1 MLPRSP
7 SRSYGTS
14 TSETR
19 VCTPRWAD
27 DLETWFHS
35 VGNWA
40 LLEKPSPIHSFIA
53 RAKREYI
60 ICNKP
65 RQAIIDNMISLKS
78 ATDIARELARRVRER
93 RLRRGWTQA
102 ELAKRAGVMPST
114 YILFERTG
122 RIAVIRLL
130 KILDVLELANEFDHI
145 GRQEDLT
152 GMTLAQITQP
162 ERKRGTR
169 KRV

>member
-1 MLPRSP
+1 MRADGAVALKTATDPQLLRERRLGNLRPPPSLGCSP
-7 SRSYGTS
+7 PVPLSDRI
-14 TSETR
+14 
-19 VCTPRWAD
+19 
-27 DLETWFHS
+27 LS
-35 VGNWA
+35 VNPLIWG
-40 LLEKPSPIHSFIA
+40 
-53 RAKREYI
+53 
-60 ICNKP
+60 
-65 RQAIIDNMISLKS
+65 IIDSMISLKS
-78 ATDIARELARRVRER
+78 ATEIARELALRVRER

-102 ELAKRAGVMPST
+102 ELAQRAGVRAST

-130 KILDVLELANEFDHI
+130 KILDVLDLANEFDHI

>member
-1 MLPRSP
+1 MDAFFGSSSNASGA
-7 SRSYGTS
+7 SRTLGHDCRT
-14 TSETR
+14 
-19 VCTPRWAD
+19 
-27 DLETWFHS
+27 
-35 VGNWA
+35 
-40 LLEKPSPIHSFIA
+40 
-53 RAKREYI
+53 KRENI

-65 RQAIIDNMISLKS
+65 SWAIIDNMISLKS
-78 ATDIARELARRVRER
+78 ATEMARELAQRVRER

-102 ELAKRAGVMPST
+102 ELAKRAGVTTPT

-122 RIAVIRLL
+122 RVAVIRLL
-130 KILDVLELANEFDHI
+130 KILDVLDLANEFDHI

-162 ERKRGTR
+162 ERKRGRR

>member
-1 MLPRSP
+1 
-7 SRSYGTS
+7 
-14 TSETR
+14 
-19 VCTPRWAD
+19 
-27 DLETWFHS
+27 
-35 VGNWA
+35 
-40 LLEKPSPIHSFIA
+40 
-53 RAKREYI
+53 
-60 ICNKP
+60 
-65 RQAIIDNMISLKS
+65 MISLKS
-78 ATDIARELARRVRER
+78 ATEIARGLAQRVRER

-102 ELAKRAGVMPST
+102 ELAQRAGVRTAT
-114 YILFERTG
+114 YILFERSG

-130 KILDVLELANEFDHI
+130 KILDVLDLASEFDHI